1 MSAPGRL
8 HRILTPSFA
17 LVSLLCTLA
26 GCTLTFEGRA
36 GGPCSSEAECP
47 RGYRCYQQNGW
58 EAGVCTVQ
66 CDEQQC
72 AEGTTCRQIELAP
85 LCAIPCDTKNDCP
98 DPMLCLRSTR
108 DGVRGCWY
116 LDPTQEDPTDRFDD
130 PIDAN
135 NKQDQPDPLELTVNP
150 IELITETD
158 GDGFLEPGEEGTL
171 RFTATNNTDT
181 AQPGAGFAQLQLPDV
196 RQGFNIL
203 ECNQLSGPTSFHKCG
218 FNAAGCDC
226 STLDAAQSF
235 SVAPGETVGFLEVRV
250 TVPAESIG
258 GRLGYIM
265 KILDVDGEGAA
276 GREQLLSVIPSDDRA
291 ILIAPNGPR
300 VSVPPT
306 MIRDDANDNGT
317 LESNEAGKILVGL
330 QNLSDSTPVTKLGVT
345 AEFAQAVDDVTI
357 SNCALI
363 SDDGMKQACTITDN
377 ACDCTSVSADSRPT
391 LAPSELDTV
400 LELEVE
406 AGSDFDRSM
415 LPMTLVVEDA
425 GLGTSSNVAFS
436 VSN

>member
-17 LVSLLCTLA
+17 LATLLCTLT

-47 RGYRCYQQNGW
+47 RGYRCYQQSGW

-85 LCAIPCDTKNDCP
+85 LCAIPCDTKDDCP

-116 LDPTQEDPTDRFDD
+116 LDPTEEDPTDRFDD
-130 PIDAN
+130 PIDTN
-135 NKQDQPDPLELTVNP
+135 NKQDRPDPLTLVVNEL
-150 IELITETD
+150 ELITETD
-158 GDGFLEPGEEGTL
+158 GDGFLEPGEEGTI
-171 RFTATNNTDT
+171 RFNATNNSDT

-196 RQGFNIL
+196 RQGFNVL

-250 TVPAESIG
+250 AVPPESIG
-258 GRLGYIM
+258 GRLGYTL
-265 KILDVDGEGAA
+265 KLLDVDAEGATD
-276 GREQLLSVIPSDDRA
+276 REQVFSVVPSDDRA

-300 VSVPPT
+300 VAAAPATITGDTNS
-306 MIRDDANDNGT
+306 NGK
-317 LESNEAGKILVGL
+317 LESNETGAVILGL
-330 QNLSDSTPVTKLGVT
+330 QNLSDSTPATGLGIV
-345 AEFAQAVDDVTI
+345 AELAQAVDDATI
-357 SNCALI
+357 TSCSLI
-363 SDDGMKQACTITDN
+363 SDDGAKQTCSVADN
-377 ACDCTSVSADSRPT
+377 TCDCSSVSADARPT

-400 LELEVE
+400 LELELE
-406 AGSDFDRSM
+406 AASDFDRSAI
-415 LPMTLVVEDA
+415 PMTLTVEDS
-425 GLGTSSNVAFS
+425 GLGTSSTVAIS
-436 VSN
+436 ISN